1 MAGIFFVS
9 METLPTGKFPPPP
22 CRGGKLLVVSQKVS
36 AESPLAKLR
45 LSDVTSVKGVDDMFR
60 TQCISAAS
68 DITLKLLDLYA
79 KLPSV
84 HEIFA
89 PVIESIKYINKEKLH
104 DLVAEKAREIE
115 TKYAALPAK
124 TGAVVRPAK
133 PLRLIKQL
141 DPEIEDNFDPDNR
154 RGRRGGDKDVKE
166 MQKLRYQVYYYLLAD
181 TPLASRGSLFDWV
194 VNAEIT

>member
-1 MAGIFFVS
+1 

-36 AESPLAKLR
+36 AESLAKLR

-60 TQCISAAS
+60 TQCLSAAS

-89 PVIESIKYINKEKLH
+89 PVIESIKHISKEKLH
-104 DLVAEKAREIE
+104 DLVAEKMREIE
-115 TKYAALPAK
+115 AKYDALPAK
-124 TGAVVRPAK
+124 TGAIVRPAK

-141 DPEIEDNFDPDNR
+141 DPEIEDNFDPNAR
-154 RGRRGGDKDVKE
+154 RRDGDKDVKE
-166 MQKLRYQVYYYLLAD
+166 MQKLRYQVFYYLLED
-181 TPLASRGSLFDWV
+181 TPLASRDYV
-194 VNAEIT
+194 